1 VQAWALWEQGRA
13 MALLDEA
20 VALIETGSDG
30 MIIISELERCVKIG
44 LLCVQDAPG
53 DRPDMSAVVAMLTS
67 KISHID
73 QPNKQACHNS
83 TSADLFL
90 FLKKGQ
96 LCCCPYFKIQL

>member
-1 VQAWALWEQGRA
+1 

-67 KISHID
+67 KTYHSYIETCESSL
-73 QPNKQACHNS
+73 QANPRHS
-83 TSADLFL
+83 FTVQSRHAFSSADNFL
-90 FLKKGQ
+90 YRG
-96 LCCCPYFKIQL
+96 